1 MYSSTDR
8 SDGRRQLDKRL
19 KTIKQRPKVHI
30 TRPEGE
36 RTGGGRR
43 VLLPVR
49 VWDGPWPILVV
60 VVAIVVVGAG
70 LWQTNYAGF

>member
-30 TRPEGE
+30 TRPEEE
-36 RTGGGRR
+36 RTGSGRR

-49 VWDGPWPILVV
+49 VWDGPWPIPLVV
-60 VVAIVVVGAG
+60 VVVVGAG